1 MTGLFAIPPLL
12 RCFLY
17 PWETRVFMRGP
28 CYALACEK
36 LSTTVFLH
44 GLKSSRSLHFSKTY
58 FDTDLLPV
66 WHTDETG
73 TATEPLRLNGHTKTG
88 RAKRTRAACVFPGRN
103 KTEGDFSQ
111 TNGKS
116 QTELHKNR
124 PLFLKQEWFR
134 NATSR
139 NHLQKH
145 FSVRE
150 TTFWRVPSQPSD
162 KCR

>member
-1 MTGLFAIPPLL
+1 MHWLVKNF
-12 RCFLY
+12 
-17 PWETRVFMRGP
+17 
-28 CYALACEK
+28 
-36 LSTTVFLH
+36 STTVFLH
-44 GLKSSRSLHFSKTY
+44 GLKKLKTY

-124 PLFLKQEWFR
+124 LLFLKQEWFR

-145 FSVRE
+145 FSVRK

>member
-1 MTGLFAIPPLL
+1 MHWLVKNF
-12 RCFLY
+12 
-17 PWETRVFMRGP
+17 
-28 CYALACEK
+28 
-36 LSTTVFLH
+36 STTVFLH
-44 GLKSSRSLHFSKTY
+44 GLKKLKIPSFFKNY

-66 WHTDETG
+66 WQTDETG
-73 TATEPLRLNGHTKTG
+73 TATEPLRLNEHTKTG

-124 PLFLKQEWFR
+124 LLFLKQEWFR

-150 TTFWRVPSQPSD
+150 TTFWRVPSQPSG